1 MSFTTEQKD
10 IILSEHIRT
19 SCCLKALFDGILFAS
34 GFIRDDEVHLIVPKD
49 LAPYIQGYVNDLF
62 SVSLN
67 SVERKAGGKKLEV
80 SLRSTSSKKFLHSLE
95 NEEIQPPSK
104 CPLCFSYFLKGIFLV
119 GGVVSDPLIEFRLEF
134 VLFQDEK
141 RIVKFINM
149 MAEHGIE
156 IKKTNRH
163 GQTVLYVKR
172 SSYLEDFFALANMN
186 QVTFTLM
193 NAKIEHEIRN
203 NANRV
208 FNCEM
213 SNIEKSVTASSRHL
227 SAIGELAESG
237 LLSSLPDELEQTAR
251 LRLEYP
257 DLSVAQL
264 ASMMTPAITK
274 SGMVHR
280 LNRIMKIANELL
292 GTVK

>member
-10 IILSEHIRT
+10 ILLTEHIRT
-19 SCCLKALFDGILFAS
+19 SCCLKSLFDGILFSS
-34 GFIRDDEVHLIVPKD
+34 GFVKDDDVHLVVPKE

-62 SVSLN
+62 GAPLH
-67 SVERKAGGKKLEV
+67 SVERKAGGKKIEV
-80 SLRSTSSKKFLHSLE
+80 SLHSTSSKKFLNSLSNGE
-95 NEEIQPPSK
+95 LPLFHK
-104 CPLCFSYFLKGIFLV
+104 CPLCFSYFLKGIFLLA
-119 GGVVSDPLIEFRLEF
+119 GAVSDPLVEFRLEF
-134 VLFQDEK
+134 TLLQEEG
-141 RIVKFINM
+141 RIDSFSNLM
-149 MAEHGIE
+149 SEHGIE
-156 IKKTNRH
+156 LKRATRH

-186 QVTFTLM
+186 QVTFILM

-208 FNCEM
+208 SNCEM
-213 SNIEKSVTASSRHL
+213 SNIEKAVTASTRHL
-227 SAIGELAESG
+227 SAIGELAAVG
-237 LLSSLPDELEQTAR
+237 LLSSLPDELEKTAR

-257 DLSVAQL
+257 DLSVSQL
-264 ASMMTPAITK
+264 AQMMTPAITK

-280 LNRIMKIANELL
+280 LNRIIKMANEIL